1 MTATLRRRDALAGAL
16 STLLLPATAASP
28 ASARALDDE
37 PQPRAGGARI
47 VTRGAGAWLFAHRAS
62 ADRIA
67 DLSRPTYVGWISGFA
82 RWENICPDRRG
93 RYDWSAFDAV
103 QEAAHRVGKP
113 WKDMTIL
120 GTLEVGRPHWQL
132 REIPAADWV
141 SPPSRGTFPVPWSA
155 RARALRVE
163 YETALAER
171 YGDDPLHAQHRVTLD
186 WPLAEPWFGGSNP
199 QTWMPK
205 WHQHAGP
212 SATWREL
219 QLAYQ
224 DIELDAIDTSAR
236 LWPDHTVIS
245 MATGFAFHDYTT
257 TKPDKWDQPD
267 AHPDRYR
274 TWSIARDRHGDRFQ
288 ARQNG
293 AGDPNR
299 TGNYAGAQG
308 YGDWIEECFGPNGH
322 IPGPIG
328 CQMVKDI
335 GADHRMDL
343 ARFQR
348 TIAVESAR
356 CRDAEIY
363 ENDLAQANAART
375 QTGITVRETLAR
387 HRDTWQH

>member
-1 MTATLRRRDALAGAL
+1 M
-16 STLLLPATAASP
+16 
-28 ASARALDDE
+28 
-37 PQPRAGGARI
+37 
-47 VTRGAGAWLFAHRAS
+47 
-62 ADRIA
+62 
-67 DLSRPTYVGWISGFA
+67 
-82 RWENICPDRRG
+82 
-93 RYDWSAFDAV
+93 
-103 QEAAHRVGKP
+103 
-113 WKDMTIL
+113 
-120 GTLEVGRPHWQL
+120 
-132 REIPAADWV
+132 
-141 SPPSRGTFPVPWSA
+141 PWSA

-205 WHQHAGP
+205 WQQHAGP
-212 SATWREL
+212 NATWREL
-219 QLAYQ
+219 QHAYQ

-308 YGDWIEECFGPNGH
+308 YGDWIEECFGPNGR

-335 GADHRMDL
+335 GATTAWTWHGSSAPSPWNPAAASTPRST
-343 ARFQR
+343 R
-348 TIAVESAR
+348 TTSHKPTPPAPRPASPSEKPSPATATPGSNNHPGR
-356 CRDAEIY
+356 PPKAG
-363 ENDLAQANAART
+363 NLPGQ
-375 QTGITVRETLAR
+375 
-387 HRDTWQH
+387 